1 MIAVLVNCAAVIAGA
16 LIGLFFSRKISDS
29 MSSAVQTAAGV
40 VTLVIGVQMAFQ
52 YQNIVYL
59 SLSLILGGLTGT
71 LLDIDGMIL
80 KAGELLRRAF
90 YGKASAAS
98 PDGGAPGAARDG
110 AASSRSGGGAPAPR
124 PGESAPGGQGSAPE
138 ISDGSGGGNFAYAF
152 LNSSVLF
159 CVGAMSIVGS
169 FKAGI
174 EHDYTVIF
182 TKSVLDGFM
191 AVSFAAAMGPGVAFS
206 AVTVLVYQGALTL
219 LSVLLRP
226 YVSDELVSEV
236 TGAGGA
242 VIVMIALNLLGLKK
256 IKTADFLP
264 AVIFE
269 ILFVLGVPFVRR
281 LFG

>member
-98 PDGGAPGAARDG
+98 PD
-110 AASSRSGGGAPAPR
+110 GGAPAPR